1 MSRTLRL
8 LLAPVTSGLTY
19 RRFVHLLLGAVLLLP
34 YLGLVALFVAAVNA
48 GDLRP
53 LDLLLL
59 LVPAT
64 AMAVG
69 VALVPGVRALEI
81 TAARALLGAVVPD
94 PDPATLDA
102 WPGRRRAAGWL
113 LVNLAAGGLT
123 ALASTA
129 RWSSISAEGTRTFTR
144 RSNGSSIGWAVS
156 NERRRRISIV

>member
-19 RRFVHLLLGAVLLLP
+19 RRFVHRLLGAVLLP
-34 YLGLVALFVAAVNA
+34 YLGLVALFVAATNA

-94 PDPATLDA
+94 PDPGTLDLRGDLVA
-102 WPGRRRAAGWL
+102 GAGEREWRVAARL
-113 LVNLAAGGLT
+113 PL
-123 ALASTA
+123 
-129 RWSSISAEGTRTFTR
+129 R
-144 RSNGSSIGWAVS
+144 GSEMMSQ
-156 NERRRRISIV
+156 

>member
-1 MSRTLRL
+1 VSRTLRL
-8 LLAPVTSGLTY
+8 LRAPVTSGLTY
-19 RRFVHLLLGAVLLLP
+19 RRFVHLLLGAVLLP

-69 VALVPGVRALEI
+69 VAGVPGVRALEV

-94 PDPATLDA
+94 PDPGTLDLR
-102 WPGRRRAAGWL
+102 GD
-113 LVNLAAGGLT
+113 LAAGAGEREWRV
-123 ALASTA
+123 AA
-129 RWSSISAEGTRTFTR
+129 RLPLR
-144 RSNGSSIGWAVS
+144 GSEMMSQ
-156 NERRRRISIV
+156 